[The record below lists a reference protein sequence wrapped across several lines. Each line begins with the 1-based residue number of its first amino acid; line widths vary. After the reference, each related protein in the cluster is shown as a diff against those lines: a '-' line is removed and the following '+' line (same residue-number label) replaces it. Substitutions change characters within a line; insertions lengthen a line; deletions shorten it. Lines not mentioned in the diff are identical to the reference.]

1 MPTYTETRPVCVMDT
16 ECLPGYWSIGF
27 RSVEDGRTKVFELFD
42 GNPLDKKGIA
52 KVFRLWTVV
61 GFNSQKYD
69 IPMIMLAMSGA
80 SNEELKQ
87 ASNELIQFG
96 VPHWVFMERHGL
108 SVPDFVDH
116 IDLMQVS
123 PGAPQMPSLKLY
135 AGRLHSRKMQ
145 ELPFEHDTWV
155 GEVERQVLRAY
166 HGNDMD
172 VTLDLRNDL
181 KAQIAL
187 RTVMSEQYGVD
198 LRSKSDAQIA
208 EAVIKIEIERRLGHR
223 VYKPEIKGSSF
234 KYKVPAY
241 VEFQTPQL
249 QEALSYI
256 RSAEIVVKHD
266 GKLDAPARLKKLN
279 VGLNGTR
286 YQMGLGGLHSQESK
300 VSHYSDDEI
309 VLKDRDVTSYYPSSI
324 LLQGMF
330 PKHLGSV
337 FLTVYGDIYKRRLA
351 AKASGDKVTAETLKI
366 VLNGTYGKLGSP
378 YSIFFSPD
386 LMIQVTLTG
395 QLAILMLIER
405 LELAGIHVISA
416 NTDGIVSKVPAAL
429 DATFKA
435 IFDEWSADTGYET
448 EETEYISIHSQSI
461 NSYLAFYR
469 KADGSIGVKRKGPFA
484 ESGAGLSGAS
494 GQKKNPDMDVCNEAV
509 IDFLKHGTPI
519 EETIEWCTDPRQFL
533 TVRRVGKGAV
543 RGKPVDDGDDEDTDE
558 DDQGDDHSDKA
569 GAVDQEGNY
578 IGKAIRWYCSKNVSG
593 GFKYANNG
601 NAVPKSIGA
610 RLMMTLL
617 PYVPN
622 DIDYDYYI
630 REAYAILQDLGVKV
644 DDPALR
650 GRTGQLIA
658 RLPDQK
664 TFHIVEASTGYA
676 LCGKGRTSIRDT
688 WVEQEGAPLG
698 RAMCSKCKKEDEL

>member
-1 MPTYTETRPVCVMDT
+1 MDT
-16 ECLPGYWSIGF
+16 ECFPNYWSIGF
-27 RSVEDGRTKVFELFD
+27 RSIEDGRTKVFELFE
-42 GNPLDKKGIA
+42 GNPLDKKSIA
-52 KVFRLWTVV
+52 KIFRLWTVV
-61 GFNSQKYD
+61 GFNSSRYD
-69 IPMIMLAMSGA
+69 IPMILYAMSGA
-80 SNEELKQ
+80 TNEELKR
-87 ASNELIQFG
+87 ASDELIQFG
-96 VPHWVFMERHGL
+96 VPPWTFMERHGL
-108 SVPDFVDH
+108 SVPDFIDH

-145 ELPFEHDTWV
+145 ELPFEHDTWI
-155 GEVERQVLRAY
+155 GDVERQVLRAY

-172 VTLDLRNDL
+172 VTQDMRNDL

-208 EAVIKIEIERRLGHR
+208 EAVIKIEIERRLDRR
-223 VYKPEIKGSSF
+223 VYKPDVVGFKF
-234 KYKVPAY
+234 KYKVPDY
-241 VEFQTPQL
+241 IEFKTAQL
-249 QEALSYI
+249 QEALTYI
-256 RSAEIVVKHD
+256 RGAEIVVKHD

-279 VGLNGTR
+279 IGLNGTR

-309 VLKDRDVTSYYPSSI
+309 TLKDRDVTSYYPSSI

-337 FLTVYGDIYKRRLA
+337 FLSVYGDIYKRRLA

-378 YSIFFSPD
+378 FSIFFSPD

-416 NTDGIVSKVPAAL
+416 NTDGIVSKVPRAL
-429 DATFKA
+429 DDTFKA
-435 IFDEWSADTGYET
+435 IFDQWSADTGYET
-448 EETEYISIHSQSI
+448 EETQYISIHSQSI
-461 NSYLAFYR
+461 NSYVAFYR
-469 KADGSIGVKRKGPFA
+469 KPDGSIGVKRKGPFA
-484 ESGAGLSGAS
+484 ESGPGLGGAS
-494 GQKKNPDMDVCNEAV
+494 GLKKNPDMDVCNEAV
-509 IDFLKHGTPI
+509 IAYLKNGTPI
-519 EETIEWCTDPRQFL
+519 EETIEWCIDPRKFL
-533 TVRRVGKGAV
+533 VVRRVAGGALDQNCQ
-543 RGKPVDDGDDEDTDE
+543 PV
-558 DDQGDDHSDKA
+558 
-569 GAVDQEGNY
+569 
-578 IGKAIRWYCSKNVSG
+578 GKAIRWYYSKDVSG
-593 GFKYANNG
+593 GFAIAKIAVGRKSTQYDDDGELIEGEEG

-617 PYVPN
+617 PYIPA

-630 REAYAILQDLGVKV
+630 REAYAILQDLGVKAE
-644 DDPALR
+644 DPALR

-676 LCGKGRTSIRDT
+676 LCGKGRASIRES
-688 WVEQEGAPLG
+688 WVEEEGTPLG
-698 RAMCSKCKKEDEL
+698 RAMCSKCKKADEL